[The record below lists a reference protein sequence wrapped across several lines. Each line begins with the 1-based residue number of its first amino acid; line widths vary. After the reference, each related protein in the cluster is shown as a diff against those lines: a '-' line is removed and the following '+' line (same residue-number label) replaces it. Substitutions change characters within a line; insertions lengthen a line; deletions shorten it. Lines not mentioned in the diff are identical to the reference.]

1 MPCRTIDLQ
10 TLPATPWKNGGGT
23 TRQLAIHPPE
33 ATLDNFA
40 AQGFLVSEGDAVTA
54 KAAFEAGV
62 LTVNDKPM
70 PLPFGA
76 QGK

>member
-1 MPCRTIDLQ
+1 MGIL
-10 TLPATPWKNGGGT
+10 N
-23 TRQLAIHPPE
+23 